1 MTTPTPRAGAAGPGD
16 AAERL
21 FGEVLDALAAQ
32 LERARQGD
40 VDAVAD
46 LARRTG
52 DALARARREGLRPD
66 PECRRRMLD
75 LHERIALVLAQ
86 QKDEVTRARARLA
99 RGTRSL
105 RAYRDASG

>member
-1 MTTPTPRAGAAGPGD
+1 MTTLPPRAGAAGPGD
-16 AAERL
+16 VADRL
-21 FGEVLDALAAQ
+21 FGEVLESLAVQ
-32 LERARQGD
+32 LERARRGD

-46 LARRTG
+46 LACRTS

-75 LHERIALVLAQ
+75 LHDRIALALAQ
-86 QKDEVTRARARLA
+86 QKDEVARARVRLA